1 MNYFM
6 GYEIRI
12 LRGARRTAL
21 ENLGRIMTF
30 KAMKGL
36 SAFLGLLTAAGTAG
50 AQAADFGKIGYA
62 AVEMP
67 AEWAGFYVGTGL
79 SGALGTPQVSS
90 GASGAKL
97 KLADDGAAGGVL
109 TLGYNWQFGSWVV
122 GAEGNVTYS
131 ELKHTGSN
139 AVLGSVT
146 ASEQD
151 FGSVQLRG
159 GYSLGNVLVYGTA
172 GAEFSQY
179 KVSGS
184 LVPAAREATDIGL
197 LLGAG
202 VDYAIDRQW
211 LLRSEA
217 KFFAAGDKG
226 VDFTGGNRD
235 VTEGVGVLKLE
246 VLRKF

>member
-1 MNYFM
+1 M
-6 GYEIRI
+6 I
-12 LRGARRTAL
+12 AP
-21 ENLGRIMTF
+21 ENGKGHTVKLKSMR
-30 KAMKGL
+30 GL
-36 SAFLGLLTAAGTAG
+36 SAFLGFLAAAGSTVALAG
-50 AQAADFGKIGYA
+50 DIGSAKDYGYA
-62 AVEMP
+62 AVNMP
-67 AEWAGFYVGTGL
+67 AQWSGFYVGAGL
-79 SGALGTPQVSS
+79 SGAFGGPQVSS
-90 GASGAKL
+90 PKL

-131 ELKHTGSN
+131 ELKHTGSD

-151 FGSVQLRG
+151 FGSFQLRG
-159 GYSLGNVLVYGTA
+159 GYAFGNLLVYGTA
-172 GAEFSQY
+172 GVELSNY

-184 LVPAAREATDIGL
+184 LVPKASESTDAGL

-202 VDYAIDRQW
+202 VDYALNRHW

-217 KFFAAGDKG
+217 KLYSTGDKS
-226 VDFTGGNRD
+226 VDFTSGNRE
-235 VTEGVGVLKLE
+235 VTEGIGVFKLE